1 MPPERPI
8 VIPGE
13 RIYLTHVQREDV
25 PLLAGWFA
33 DLELT
38 AYLGRFGASFSLEQ
52 EQRWFDSLAHDNQQ
66 VTFGIVVRE
75 DERLI
80 GSISLMHI
88 DHRHGTAELGIAI
101 GDKRA
106 WNQGYGTEAVR
117 LMAEYGCFFLNLYA
131 IRLALVEFN
140 ERGRRA
146 YLRAGFREVG
156 RWRGA
161 YHLDG
166 RRYDRV
172 WMDITRDE
180 LDLSRMR
187 ALIGLLADDQRPAT

>member
-13 RIYLTHVQREDV
+13 RIYLTHLRREDV
-25 PLLAGWFA
+25 PLLARWFA

-38 AYLGRFGASFSLEQ
+38 AYLGSLGASFSLEQ
-52 EQRWFDSLAHDNQQ
+52 EQRWFDSLAGDSQQ
-66 VTFGIVVRE
+66 VTFGIVVRA
-75 DERLI
+75 DDRLI
-80 GSISLMHI
+80 GSVTLRSI

-140 ERGRRA
+140 ERARRA

>member
-13 RIYLTHVQREDV
+13 RIYLTHLRREDV
-25 PLLAGWFA
+25 PLLARWFA

-38 AYLGRFGASFSLEQ
+38 AYLGSLGASFSLEQ
-52 EQRWFDSLAHDNQQ
+52 EQRWFDSLAGDSQQ
-66 VTFGIVVRE
+66 VTFGIVVRA
-75 DERLI
+75 DDRLI
-80 GSISLMHI
+80 GSVTLRSI